1 MKKNKIENIIQFK
14 PQDILSLSQ
23 RDKSQAFLVNSLR
36 RAVFD
41 WRNKSYPKVNKTTR
55 RLLEFWFK
63 EDHLAKDK
71 EFHFWFAQRE
81 AIETLIYIYEVLGKR
96 KFVELA
102 SDFGEGEGSFRY
114 NPKIDKYPLY
124 CFKMATGSGKTF
136 VMALAIVWSYFN
148 YKKESKDDYTSKFL
162 VISPNVIVYER
173 LKRDFAEG
181 NIFKEWPFI
190 PPEWKKDF
198 ILKVILRKD
207 PLSAIPEDV
216 LFLTNIQQLEERKN
230 KKQKTE
236 EQLDKI
242 FGIER
247 FSKDKI
253 HPEDRV
259 KDVLINYPNVMILKD
274 EAHHI
279 YSLDKAWKKILINVH
294 NGLMGKFGKGINMEL
309 DFSATPKDEKG
320 NIFAWAICDFTLKEA
335 IIMGVVK
342 LPLRGR
348 IKKARGYTSAIPQEQ
363 YSVWL
368 NAGVERWREYEKQ
381 LKKLSRKSVLF
392 VQCENNKMADNIFVY
407 LDSIPD
413 LKGRVLLIHTDST
426 GEIKKSE
433 IPKLREK
440 AKNIDSFKA
449 KEIAIVSTMMLNEG
463 WDVRN
468 VNIIVGLRGYGTER
482 NVLPE
487 QVIGRGLRKM
497 FPELSP
503 NPDKGINTLEVI
515 GNDNF
520 LGLVDILEKEEN
532 LKLPE
537 FDIKEPII
545 LPTIFVDEKKK
556 DKDIEI
562 PILTPRI
569 IKKEPILDKKLI
581 KKLPSLKI
589 SLEKSRRKIAYEARD
604 TVKNIKMIEREWRL
618 PVPRNSG
625 SVIAYYTDIIR
636 RNLKLPSSFADFY
649 PLVKDYVINKLF
661 NKKVDLDNP
670 DVLYTLSSLQV
681 QTQLVNLFVE
691 RFKDLTFKEQEVKKV
706 GLKRVSD
713 MKPFV
718 WGKFLHPAEKC
729 ILNYVPCDNN
739 LEMDFSKWLDST
751 EDVIAFTKIVKKARG
766 LSFFLEYKS
775 EENLLRKYYPDFIL
789 KTKRNYYLVETKG
802 LKGAEVDYKDRRAI
816 QWCKDTTK
824 LTGKKW
830 AFIRINQ
837 DQFYD
842 LSPKTN
848 IFKEFASVI
857 K

>member
-1 MKKNKIENIIQFK
+1 MKKPKIEDIIQFE
-14 PQDILSLSQ
+14 PQEIPSPSQ

-36 RAVFD
+36 NAVFD
-41 WRNKSYPKVNKTTR
+41 WRNKNYPKVTKTTK

-63 EDHLAKDK
+63 EDHIVQGEK
-71 EFHFWFAQRE
+71 FQFWFAQRE

-96 KFVELA
+96 RFVDLA
-102 SDFGEGEGSFRY
+102 SDFGEGSFKY
-114 NPKIDKYPLY
+114 DPKVDKYPLY
-124 CFKMATGSGKTF
+124 AFKMATGSGKTF
-136 VMALAIVWSYFN
+136 VMALCIVWSYFN
-148 YKKESKDDYTSKFL
+148 HKKESKNKDDYTSKFL

-181 NIFKEWPFI
+181 KIFNEWSFI
-190 PPEWKKDF
+190 PPEWKEDF
-198 ILKVILRKD
+198 RLKVILKKD
-207 PLSAIPEDV
+207 SLRAIPNDV

-230 KKQKTE
+230 KKKKTE

-253 HPEDRV
+253 HREDRI
-259 KDVLINYPNVMILKD
+259 KDVLTNYPNVMILKD

-279 YSLDKAWKKILINVH
+279 YNLDKAWKKILINIH
-294 NGLMGKFGKGINMEL
+294 TGLINKFGTGINMEL

-335 IIMGVVK
+335 IVTGVVK
-342 LPLRGR
+342 LPLRGKV
-348 IKKARGYTSAIPQEQ
+348 KKARGYASAVPKEQ

-368 NAGVERWREYEKQ
+368 NAGIERWREYEKQ
-381 LKKLSRKSVLF
+381 LKKLSKKSVLF
-392 VQCENNKMADNIFVY
+392 VQCENNKMADDIYGY
-407 LDSIPD
+407 LNSLPD
-413 LKGRVLLIHTDST
+413 LRDRVLLIHTDST
-426 GEIKKSE
+426 GEVKKSE
-433 IPKLREK
+433 IPELREK
-440 AKNIDSFKA
+440 AKNIDSVKA
-449 KEIAIVSTMMLNEG
+449 KEVAIVSTMMLNEG

-468 VNIIVGLRGYGTER
+468 VNIIVGLRAFSAQR
-482 NVLPE
+482 NILPE

-497 FPELSP
+497 FPELNP
-503 NPDKGINTLEVI
+503 NPSKCINTLEVI

-537 FDIKEPII
+537 FDVKEPIV
-545 LPTIFVDEKKK
+545 LPTIFVDNKKK
-556 DKDIEI
+556 NKDIEI
-562 PILTPRI
+562 PVLTPRI
-569 IKKEPILDKKLI
+569 VKREPVLDKKLI
-581 KKLPSLKI
+581 KKLPSLRL
-589 SLEKSRRKIAYEARD
+589 SLEKSKTEIIYEGREVIRDRKM
-604 TVKNIKMIEREWRL
+604 VERKWRL

-625 SVIAYYTDIIR
+625 SVIAYYADIIR
-636 RNLKLPSSFADFY
+636 RNLKLPSAFADFY
-649 PLVKDYVINKLF
+649 PLVKEYVRTKLF

-691 RFKDLTFKEQEVKKV
+691 KFKDLTFKKQEVKRM
-706 GLKRVSD
+706 GIKRVSD

-718 WGKFLHPAEKC
+718 WAKLVYPADKC

-739 LEMDFSKWLDST
+739 LEVDFSKWLDKLD
-751 EDVIAFTKIVKKARG
+751 DVDAFTKIVPRLG
-766 LSFFLEYKS
+766 FSLEYKS
-775 EENLLRKYYPDFIL
+775 EENLLRSYYPDFIL
-789 KTKRNYYLVETKG
+789 KTKGGYYLIETKG
-802 LKGAEVDYKDRRAI
+802 LKGSEVDYKDKRAV
-816 QWCKDTTK
+816 QWCKDATK
-824 LTGKKW
+824 LSGNKW
-830 AFIRINQ
+830 TFIRINQ

-848 IFKEFASVI
+848 SFKEFVAVI

>member
-1 MKKNKIENIIQFK
+1 MKKIKIEDIIQFE
-14 PQDILSLSQ
+14 PQEILSPSQ

-36 RAVFD
+36 KAVFD
-41 WRNKSYPKVNKTTR
+41 WRNKDYSNVTKTTK

-63 EDHLAKDK
+63 EDHLVQDE
-71 EFHFWFAQRE
+71 EFQFWFAQRE

-96 KFVELA
+96 KFVDLA
-102 SDFGEGEGSFRY
+102 SDFGDGSFRY
-114 NPKIDKYPLY
+114 DPKVDKYPLY

-136 VMALAIVWSYFN
+136 VMALCIIWSYFN
-148 YKKESKDDYTSKFL
+148 CKRENKDDYTSKFL

-173 LKRDFAEG
+173 LKRDFTEG
-181 NIFKEWPFI
+181 KIFKEWSFI
-190 PPEWKKDF
+190 PSGWKEDF
-198 ILKVILRKD
+198 RLKVILRED
-207 PLSAIPEDV
+207 PLRAIPEDV
-216 LFLTNIQQLEERKN
+216 LFLTIIQQLEERRN
-230 KKQKTE
+230 KKRRTE

-253 HPEDRV
+253 HREDRI
-259 KDVLINYPNVMILKD
+259 KDVLTNYPNVMILKD

-279 YSLDKAWKKILINVH
+279 YNLDKAWKKILINIH
-294 NGLMGKFGKGINMEL
+294 NGLTKKFGKGINMEL

-342 LPLRGR
+342 LPLRGK
-348 IKKARGYTSAIPQEQ
+348 ITKARGYASAIPQEQ
-363 YSVWL
+363 YSIWL

-381 LKKLSRKSVLF
+381 LKKLSKKSVLF
-392 VQCENNKMADNIFVY
+392 VQCENNKMADDIYGY
-407 LDSIPD
+407 LDSLPD
-413 LKGRVLLIHTDST
+413 LRGRVLLIHTDST
-426 GEIKKSE
+426 GEVKKSE
-433 IPKLREK
+433 IPELREK
-440 AKNIDSFKA
+440 AKNIDSIKA
-449 KEIAIVSTMMLNEG
+449 KEMAIVSTMMLNEG

-468 VNIIVGLRGYGTER
+468 VNIIVGLRAFSAKR
-482 NVLPE
+482 NILPE

-497 FPELSP
+497 FPELNP

-520 LGLVDILEKEEN
+520 LGLVDILEEEEN
-532 LKLPE
+532 IKLPE
-537 FDIKEPII
+537 FDIKEPIV
-545 LPTIFVDEKKK
+545 LPTIFVEEKKK

-589 SLEKSRRKIAYEARD
+589 SLEKSKRKIIYEARD

-625 SVIAYYTDIIR
+625 SVVAYYADIIR
-636 RNLKLPSSFADFY
+636 RNLKLPSSFANFY

-691 RFKDLTFKEQEVKKV
+691 KFKDLTFKEQEVKKMGV
-706 GLKRVSD
+706 KRVSD
-713 MKPFV
+713 MKPFP
-718 WGKFLHPAEKC
+718 WGKFLYPAEKC

-739 LEMDFSKWLDST
+739 LEMDFSKWLDTT
-751 EDVIAFTKIVKKARG
+751 EDIIAFTKIVPG
-766 LSFFLEYKS
+766 LGFFLEYKS
-775 EENLLRKYYPDFIL
+775 EENLLRNYYPDFIL
-789 KTKRNYYLVETKG
+789 KTESDYYLIETKG
-802 LKGAEVDYKDRRAI
+802 LKGPEVDYKDRRAI

-842 LSPKTN
+842 LSSKTN